1 MEIVAGPAL
10 TVQIEDYRINKALL
24 QIRTVRYVRYHSFF
38 SFWLQANLKI
48 RNDPI
53 EDVPAHGTEQPPCIS
68 SVKLDHSHPDDYAL
82 QRRSSRQLSFREVLV
97 TPFIFPMIDLLGEA
111 RYLRCSLSKE
121 PPEDFKI
128 SS

>member
-48 RNDPI
+48 RNDPV
-53 EDVPAHGTEQPPCIS
+53 EDVPAHGTEQPPGIS
-68 SVKLDHSHPDDYAL
+68 SVELDPSHL
-82 QRRSSRQLSFREVLV
+82 MTTRSNV
-97 TPFIFPMIDLLGEA
+97 DLLDN
-111 RYLRCSLSKE
+111 RFFVR
-121 PPEDFKI
+121 F
-128 SS
+128 